1 MQLFTLCLL
10 LLAFRVNSTLSNNDK
25 LSGSVEDKI
34 FIEIYS
40 GSGEEPDPVVVVG
53 GSGDITM
60 PTNKINSGS
69 GFSPDPVVVVGGSG
83 DITMPTNKI
92 NSGSGFSP
100 DPVVNDVGSGDIT
113 TPTNKINSGSGF
125 SPDPVVNEGG
135 AGDITMPTHEIYN
148 PKEINNPIVNPT
160 TVPNVNKPPVIDA
173 ELLSGMTKGCLPSIA
188 KIHRYTGEI
197 VPITELK
204 MWDPVMINSEYAS
217 LVFHLMRIFG
227 SPTDTDNAFL
237 KFTTAEGVIHVSA
250 STMLYVNDDIAAA
263 YNVKKNDFLIRENGT
278 ATPVLKIEEV
288 YLPGL
293 FSPYTMHGDI
303 VIDGFRLLTK
313 VSEKQ
318 IKKRS
323 LLTPV
328 HDILKFLVS
337 KRDLE
342 NVPTNTLLQ

>member
-10 LLAFRVNSTLSNNDK
+10 LLAFRVNSTLSNIDK
-25 LSGSVEDKI
+25 LSGSGEDKI
-34 FIEIYS
+34 YIEIYS
-40 GSGEEPDPVVVVG
+40 GSGEEPDPGVVVG
-53 GSGDITM
+53 
-60 PTNKINSGS
+60 
-69 GFSPDPVVVVGGSG
+69 
-83 DITMPTNKI
+83 
-92 NSGSGFSP
+92 
-100 DPVVNDVGSGDIT
+100 GSGDIT

-125 SPDPVVNEGG
+125 SPDPVVNDGG
-135 AGDITMPTHEIYN
+135 SGDITMPT
-148 PKEINNPIVNPT
+148 KEINNPIVNPT

-217 LVFHLMRIFG
+217 MVFHLMRIFG

-278 ATPVLKIEEV
+278 ATPVLQIEEV

-303 VIDGFRLLTK
+303 VVDGFRLLTK
-313 VSEKQ
+313 VSENQ

-342 NVPTNTLLQ
+342 NGPTNTLLH